1 MIPPIPMTRRCF
13 TLVGVLWFSLLMKLF
28 FYASFVPLWE
38 GYDEFAHFA
47 FVQHLADTRELPD
60 LLSAHASQE
69 VAESLRLAP
78 VPWTIRQWTPG
89 WIAPDDFWRLPAS
102 SRQQR

>member
-1 MIPPIPMTRRCF
+1 MISPMTGTSRCF
-13 TLVGVLWFSLLMKLF
+13 ILTGVLWFCLLLKLV
-28 FYASFVPLWE
+28 FYASFVSLWE

-47 FVQHLADTRELPD
+47 FVQHLADTHQLPD
-60 LLSAHASQE
+60 LLNARASQE

-89 WIAPDDFWRLPAS
+89 SIAHDDFWRLPAI
-102 SRQQR
+102 SR